1 MTVHNMLFMLDNSA
15 FVLRVLKLEIGNVVA
30 LMLQR
35 NLLHATSENAIAYAK
50 AMIGIKSET

>member
-1 MTVHNMLFMLDNSA
+1 M
-15 FVLRVLKLEIGNVVA
+15 VLLYYDVLYPDIENAAA

-35 NLLHATSENAIAYAK
+35 NLLHATSANAIAYAK

>member
-1 MTVHNMLFMLDNSA
+1 MYVADPTSTQYYYELE
-15 FVLRVLKLEIGNVVA
+15 LEIGNVVA